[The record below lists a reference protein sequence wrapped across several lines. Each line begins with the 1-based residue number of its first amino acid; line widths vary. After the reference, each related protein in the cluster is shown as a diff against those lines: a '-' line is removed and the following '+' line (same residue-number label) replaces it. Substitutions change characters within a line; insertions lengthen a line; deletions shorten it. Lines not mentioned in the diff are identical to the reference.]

1 MTGRRVL
8 FDGVPA
14 MRLDVTQLLQ
24 GLVGTQVDV
33 QVDLGFHRLSDD
45 LCVEA
50 IKGALNLLRISEGI
64 MVRGV
69 LTVDLDLECTR
80 CLKPVTQTFDVKL
93 DECFRL
99 EQDMHG
105 DEGISA
111 IDEDNH
117 VDLVPIVREL
127 VIVSTPMQVLCEREC
142 LGLCP
147 NCGKDLNTGG
157 CDCQL
162 DEVDP
167 RLAALK
173 ALIE

>member
-1 MTGRRVL
+1 MTGRQLL

-14 MRLDVTQLLQ
+14 MRFDVTQLLQ
-24 GLVGTQVDV
+24 GLVGTQVDT
-33 QVDLGFHRLSDD
+33 QVDLGFHRLGDD

-50 IKGALNLLRISEGI
+50 IRGPLKLLRISEGI

-69 LTVDLDLECTR
+69 LAIDLDLECTR
-80 CLKPVTQTFDVKL
+80 CLKPVTQTLDVKL

-99 EQDMHG
+99 KQDVQG
-105 DEGISA
+105 DEGIFE

-117 VDLVPIVREL
+117 IDLAPIVREM
-127 VIVSTPMQVLCEREC
+127 VIVSTPMQVLCDPEC
-142 LGLCP
+142 EGLCP
-147 NCGKDLNTGG
+147 SCGKDLNTGG
-157 CDCQL
+157 CDCQP

-173 ALIE
+173 ALIQ